1 MGGTKLAVKVT
12 LDGEKIDAVEILSH
26 SETPGVSDRA
36 IRLMPERIVEANSF
50 EVDAVT
56 GGTVTSNA
64 IKAAVADALSK

>member
-1 MGGTKLAVKVT
+1 M
-12 LDGEKIDAVEILSH
+12 
-26 SETPGVSDRA
+26 SDRA